1 MGSFTA
7 RERWLVD
14 NAGSDWLRW
23 RHYKPQVLLNAP
35 THCCR
40 KAYYVCTLLRPMLET
55 DVSRAD
61 KSRVKNIRTGIIVS
75 QKSVIHIIN
84 NGGGRTYNVEGN
96 ITCCTL
102 RSSVV
107 LVQILTDKVGIRTRD
122 PAVPGTK
129 HYCLN
134 KPLNIELQNY
144 NIPLSFSGIISNKS
158 TAVCNIYSTNI

>member
-23 RHYKPQVLLNAP
+23 RHYKTQVLLNAP

-75 QKSVIHIIN
+75 QKSGIHIIN
-84 NGGGRTYNVEGN
+84 NGGGRTRIEGN

-107 LVQILTDKVGIRTRD
+107 LVQILTDNGGIRTRD
-122 PAVPGTK
+122 PAVPGKNTT
-129 HYCLN
+129 
-134 KPLNIELQNY
+134 IAELQY
-144 NIPLSFSGIISNKS
+144 SIPLSSSGIMSNQS